1 VAVSPKGGHAG
12 AGRGIVKTTKMKIML
27 WLAGAAMLLVPAAAS
42 AQDAKLVEAGKKIYD
57 AQGCAKC
64 HQIAGKGAKLSVLDG
79 VGSKLTAEEL
89 RLWLSTPD
97 EMMAKLPKK
106 PVVKMKKVELKD
118 PDLDALVAYLQSL
131 KKQ

>member
-1 VAVSPKGGHAG
+1 VNST
-12 AGRGIVKTTKMKIML
+12 RIML
-27 WLAGAAMLLVPAAAS
+27 WMAAAALLLVPASAL

-64 HQIAGKGAKLSVLDG
+64 HQIDGKGAKLSPLDG
-79 VGSKLTAEEL
+79 VGSKLTAEEI
-89 RLWLSTPD
+89 RLWLTSPD
-97 EMMAKLPKK
+97 EMMAK

-118 PDLDALVAYLQSL
+118 PDLDALVAYIQSL